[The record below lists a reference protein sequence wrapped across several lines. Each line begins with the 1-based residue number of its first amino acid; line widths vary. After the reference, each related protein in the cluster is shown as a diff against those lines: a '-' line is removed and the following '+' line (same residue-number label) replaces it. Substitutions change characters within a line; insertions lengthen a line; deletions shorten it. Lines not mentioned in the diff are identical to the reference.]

1 MEKLQNNKIED
12 IIRQVLESQKLIYK
26 SQQPL
31 IHYTN
36 GLGLN
41 GILHSKTLRAN
52 HVSNLN
58 DLSEILRSYH
68 ILVSILENIS
78 TNDPNLLLLIEKL
91 KIQLNEKINSK
102 IYPEI
107 YIVSFSI
114 KDDDLFLWRSYST
127 FNDAYALA
135 FNKAFLASYA
145 INDGAVLLQCVYNEQ
160 IQFSILEQATQL
172 FFKNVNLS
180 ISENLQIYLDDY
192 FRLIHVFVP
201 YIKNSHFSQEEE
213 IRLVLRNP
221 KNLYQE
227 NRIKLGLNKGFFH
240 KYVNIK
246 MYRDE
251 VDTEFEHSLRE
262 IIIGPNSRS
271 QIENNQFKNTLDKLI
286 NENVGILLRGIR
298 DTKYNTLKF

>member
-1 MEKLQNNKIED
+1 MEKLQNNKIEN
-12 IIRQVLESQKLIYK
+12 IIGQVLESQKLIYK

-68 ILVSILENIS
+68 ILVGILENIS

-102 IYPEI
+102 IFPEI

-145 INDGAVLLQCVYNEQ
+145 INDGAVLLQCVYDEQ
-160 IQFSILEQATQL
+160 IQFSILEQVTQL
-172 FFKNVNLS
+172 FFNNINLS

-251 VDTEFEHSLRE
+251 IDTEFEHSLRE

-271 QIENNQFKNTLDKLI
+271 QIENNQFKNTLNKLI
-286 NENVGILLRGIR
+286 NENVGILLREIR

>member
-68 ILVSILENIS
+68 ILISILENIS

-135 FNKAFLASYA
+135 FNKAFLAAYA
-145 INDGAVLLQCVYNEQ
+145 INDGAVLLQCVYDEQ
-160 IQFSILEQATQL
+160 IQFSILEQVTQL
-172 FFKNVNLS
+172 FFNNINLS
-180 ISENLQIYLDDY
+180 IFENLQIYLDDY

-227 NRIKLGLNKGFFH
+227 NRIKLGLNKRFFH

-251 VDTEFEHSLRE
+251 IDTEFEHSLRE

-271 QIENNQFKNTLDKLI
+271 QIENNQFKNTLNKLI
-286 NENVGILLRGIR
+286 NENVGILLREIR

>member
-1 MEKLQNNKIED
+1 M
-12 IIRQVLESQKLIYK
+12 
-26 SQQPL
+26 
-31 IHYTN
+31 
-36 GLGLN
+36 
-41 GILHSKTLRAN
+41 
-52 HVSNLN
+52 
-58 DLSEILRSYH
+58 
-68 ILVSILENIS
+68 
-78 TNDPNLLLLIEKL
+78 
-91 KIQLNEKINSK
+91 NEKINSK
-102 IYPEI
+102 TYPEI

-135 FNKAFLASYA
+135 FNKAFLAAYA
-145 INDGAVLLQCVYNEQ
+145 INDGAVLLQCVYDEQ

-172 FFKNVNLS
+172 FFNNINLS
-180 ISENLQIYLDDY
+180 ISENFQIYLDDY

-227 NRIKLGLNKGFFH
+227 NRIKLGLNKRFFH

-251 VDTEFEHSLRE
+251 VDTEFEHSLLE

-271 QIENNQFKNTLDKLI
+271 QIENNQFKNTLNKLI

>member
-135 FNKAFLASYA
+135 FNKAFLAAYA
-145 INDGAVLLQCVYNEQ
+145 INDGAVLLQCVYDEQ
-160 IQFSILEQATQL
+160 IQFSILEQVTQL
-172 FFKNVNLS
+172 FFNNINLS

-271 QIENNQFKNTLDKLI
+271 QIENNQFKNTLNKLI

>member
-1 MEKLQNNKIED
+1 MEKLQNNKIEN
-12 IIRQVLESQKLIYK
+12 IIGQVLESQKLIYK

-135 FNKAFLASYA
+135 FNKAFLAAYA
-145 INDGAVLLQCVYNEQ
+145 INDGAVLLQCVYDEQ
-160 IQFSILEQATQL
+160 IQFSILEQVTQL
-172 FFKNVNLS
+172 FFNNINLS

-262 IIIGPNSRS
+262 IIIGQNSRS
-271 QIENNQFKNTLDKLI
+271 QIENNQFKNTLNKLI

>member
-41 GILHSKTLRAN
+41 GILHSKTLKAN

-102 IYPEI
+102 IFPEI

-135 FNKAFLASYA
+135 FNKAFLAAYA
-145 INDGAVLLQCVYNEQ
+145 INDGAVLLQCVYDEQ
-160 IQFSILEQATQL
+160 IQFSILEQVTQL
-172 FFKNVNLS
+172 FFNNINLS

-251 VDTEFEHSLRE
+251 VDTEFEHSLIE

-271 QIENNQFKNTLDKLI
+271 QIENNQFKNTLNKLI

>member
-1 MEKLQNNKIED
+1 MEKLQNNKIEN
-12 IIRQVLESQKLIYK
+12 IIGQVLESQKLIYK

-145 INDGAVLLQCVYNEQ
+145 INDGAVLLQCVYDEQ
-160 IQFSILEQATQL
+160 IQFSILEQVTQL
-172 FFKNVNLS
+172 FFNNINLS

-251 VDTEFEHSLRE
+251 IDTEFEHSLRE

-271 QIENNQFKNTLDKLI
+271 QIENNQFKNTLNKLI
-286 NENVGILLRGIR
+286 NENVGILLREIR

>member
-1 MEKLQNNKIED
+1 MEKLKNNKIKEITD
-12 IIRQVLESQKLIYK
+12 EVFKAHNLIYK
-26 SQQPL
+26 SYNPL

-58 DLSEILRSYH
+58 DLSEILRAYH
-68 ILVSILENIS
+68 ILVGILDNIS

-91 KIQLNEKINSK
+91 KIQLNEKINSR
-102 IYPEI
+102 IFPEI
-107 YIVSFSI
+107 YIVSFSN

-127 FNDAYALA
+127 FNDAYALV
-135 FNKAFLASYA
+135 FTKAFLAAYA
-145 INDGAVLLQCVYNEQ
+145 INDGAVLLQCVYNERK
-160 IQFSILEQATQL
+160 QFSILEQTTQL
-172 FFKNVNLS
+172 FFNKIDLS

-192 FRLIHVFVP
+192 FRLIHLFVP
-201 YIKNSHFSQEEE
+201 YIKNSHFIEENE
-213 IRLVLRNP
+213 IRLVLWNP
-221 KNLYQE
+221 QNLYQE

-246 MYRDE
+246 MFRDE
-251 VDTEFEHSLRE
+251 EDTEFEHSLQE

-271 QIENNQFKNTLDKLI
+271 QIENNQFKNTLNKLI
-286 NENVGILLRGIR
+286 KENVGFLLKGIR

>member
-1 MEKLQNNKIED
+1 MEKLQNNKIEN
-12 IIRQVLESQKLIYK
+12 IIGQVLESQKLIYK

-135 FNKAFLASYA
+135 FNKAFLAAYA
-145 INDGAVLLQCVYNEQ
+145 INDGAVLLQCVYDEQ
-160 IQFSILEQATQL
+160 IQFSILEQVTQL
-172 FFKNVNLS
+172 FFNNINLS

-271 QIENNQFKNTLDKLI
+271 QIENNQFKNTLNKLI

>member
-1 MEKLQNNKIED
+1 MEKLQNNKIEN
-12 IIRQVLESQKLIYK
+12 IVGQVLESQKLIYK

-68 ILVSILENIS
+68 ILVSILENIL

-102 IYPEI
+102 IFPEI
-107 YIVSFSI
+107 YIVSFSN
-114 KDDDLFLWRSYST
+114 KDNDLFLWRSYST

-135 FNKAFLASYA
+135 FNKAFLAAYA
-145 INDGAVLLQCVYNEQ
+145 INDGAVLLQCVYDEQ
-160 IQFSILEQATQL
+160 KQFSILEHATQL
-172 FFKNVNLS
+172 FFNKIDLS

-201 YIKNSHFSQEEE
+201 YIKNSHFIDENE

-221 KNLYQE
+221 QNLYQE

-251 VDTEFEHSLRE
+251 VDTESEHSLRE

-271 QIENNQFKNTLDKLI
+271 QIENNQFKNTLNKLI

>member
-41 GILHSKTLRAN
+41 GMLHSKTLRAN

-135 FNKAFLASYA
+135 FNKAFLAAYA
-145 INDGAVLLQCVYNEQ
+145 INDGAVLLQCVYDEQ
-160 IQFSILEQATQL
+160 IQFSILEQVTQL
-172 FFKNVNLS
+172 FFNNINLS

-271 QIENNQFKNTLDKLI
+271 QIENNQFKNTLNKLI